1 MGISF
6 RLVDDCGEG
15 AIRLLESYRLV
26 DGDGNRRRFS
36 SHGKCRAR
44 SEVRRHVCQGSKHY
58 ICACERRYRS
68 LRKSSFP
75 SEGFSFAKIVVA
87 ARACACR
94 KSNPAI
100 VMLSAQDRQTE
111 NAAQALD
118 HAVEWP
124 PSGIWSVAPI
134 GGVEALK
141 ALKIRTY
148 DKTGTEMFAKIAATA
163 TVVSFADL
171 NAKLEAADINA
182 VLSSGDGGAGRQF
195 WKFLRNFS
203 DIGYAVPLSFASISL
218 EPWANLD
225 DAGRAAIL
233 DVARETTERQWVALA
248 VRLSESFA
256 RMRANG
262 VVIDEK
268 PPAEVMDTLRA
279 AADASVG
286 DWLARAGPEARQVF
300 EQYREKRIRW
310 TPTASPS
317 EMLLD

>member
-1 MGISF
+1 
-6 RLVDDCGEG
+6 
-15 AIRLLESYRLV
+15 
-26 DGDGNRRRFS
+26 
-36 SHGKCRAR
+36 
-44 SEVRRHVCQGSKHY
+44 
-58 ICACERRYRS
+58 
-68 LRKSSFP
+68 
-75 SEGFSFAKIVVA
+75 
-87 ARACACR
+87 
-94 KSNPAI
+94 
-100 VMLSAQDRQTE
+100 MLSAQDRQTE

-248 VRLSESFA
+248 VRLSENFA

-317 EMLLD
+317 EMLLDLVHRTH